1 MQEPARSGAPMAID
15 YENEIDLR
23 ELFAVLWAGRKL
35 LVGITSVFVLV
46 AVVVALITPINI
58 KPPRLLH
65 RRIVVAVRC
74 WVPWH
79 HSLAV

>member
-35 LVGITSVFVLV
+35 LVGIT
-46 AVVVALITPINI
+46 
-58 KPPRLLH
+58 
-65 RRIVVAVRC
+65 
-74 WVPWH
+74 
-79 HSLAV
+79 